1 MTPELWQKVTRLFQ
15 TAQVLPVSE
24 RAAFLD
30 VECAGDAELRAMV
43 EQLVD
48 QDKQASREGFLVP
61 ASRLDEPL
69 RSEMPLSS
77 DWPSSRGRAKSRFTH
92 DIPVSLVVG
101 SGPHQA
107 SAVESLY
114 RTRMRAGILIIL
126 VGFGG
131 FLVKNLLWGGHYAD
145 PASRPALWAHV
156 AVVLAA
162 ALVAPFPWSRLPL
175 SLRGFRAVELVL
187 MVLITV
193 FFALYQFGELRRAQ
207 WGSIAVKG
215 HELEVLDLTSDGCAL
230 RWFAF
235 LVFYGFFVPNTGARC
250 ARVLGV
256 VAVCPLAV
264 TVGVGLRE
272 GTLGLFQDVLQ
283 EMSIWVGLGW
293 SMAVYGSHKI
303 AQLRR
308 EAFEARK
315 LGQYR
320 LTRRLGS
327 GGMGEVWLAE
337 HQLLKRPC
345 AIKLIR
351 DELAG
356 DPITLSR
363 FQREVQ
369 ATAKLVHPNTVQ
381 IYDYGVAEDGT
392 FYYTMEY
399 LPGLTLQDLVRK
411 YGPLPPERAVYFLG
425 RACLALAEA
434 HALGLIH
441 RDLKPSNLL
450 ASPMGGMPDVL
461 KVVDFGL
468 VHTAP
473 GEQDLERMGL
483 QSDMAGTPAYISPE
497 QIAGD
502 GKRVDGRCD
511 IYSLGAVGYFLLA
524 GHPPF
529 KGETFLELLIA
540 HRQEPVPPSALPG
553 RDVPADLEAVIRRC
567 LERDP
572 ANRFPDV
579 MSLHQALAACRC
591 ADLWTESAA
600 AEWWQT
606 HPIDECASET
616 A

>member
-1 MTPELWQKVTRLFQ
+1 
-15 TAQVLPVSE
+15 
-24 RAAFLD
+24 
-30 VECAGDAELRAMV
+30 
-43 EQLVD
+43 
-48 QDKQASREGFLVP
+48 
-61 ASRLDEPL
+61 
-69 RSEMPLSS
+69 
-77 DWPSSRGRAKSRFTH
+77 
-92 DIPVSLVVG
+92 
-101 SGPHQA
+101 
-107 SAVESLY
+107 
-114 RTRMRAGILIIL
+114 MRAGILIIL

-131 FLVKNLLWGGHYAD
+131 FLVKNLLWDEHYAD
-145 PASRPALWAHV
+145 PARRPVLWAHV
-156 AVVLAA
+156 AIVLAA
-162 ALVAPFPWSRLPL
+162 ALVAPVPWSRWPL

-187 MVLITV
+187 MVLITI
-193 FFALYQFGELRRAQ
+193 FFALFQGSELRRDQ
-207 WGSIAVKG
+207 WASLAAKG
-215 HELEVLDLTSDGCAL
+215 HEAEVIDLTDDGCAL

-235 LVFYGFFVPNTGARC
+235 LVFYGFFVPNTWGRC
-250 ARVLGV
+250 ARILGV

-264 TVGVGLRE
+264 TVGVGLWE

-320 LTRRLGS
+320 LKHRLGS

-351 DELAG
+351 DELVG

-369 ATAKLVHPNTVQ
+369 ATAMLVHPNTVR

-399 LPGLTLQDLVRK
+399 LPGLTLQDLVQK
-411 YGPLPPERAVYFLG
+411 YGPLPAERAVYFL
-425 RACLALAEA
+425 RQACLALSEA

-450 ASPMGGMPDVL
+450 ASQLGGMPDVL
-461 KVVDFGL
+461 KVLDFGL

-473 GEQDLERMGL
+473 EEQDSERMTL
-483 QSDMAGTPAYISPE
+483 QSYMAGTPAYVSTE
-497 QIAGD
+497 QIAGG
-502 GKRVDGRCD
+502 GKLVDARSD

-529 KGETFLELLIA
+529 KGETFLDLLIA
-540 HRQEPVPPSALPG
+540 HRQEPVPSSFLPG
-553 RDVPADLEAVIRRC
+553 TDVPADLDAVIRRC
-567 LERDP
+567 LEKDP

-579 MSLHQALAACRC
+579 MSLHEALAACRC

-600 AEWWQT
+600 AEWWKAR
-606 HPIDECASET
+606 PINECSSEN